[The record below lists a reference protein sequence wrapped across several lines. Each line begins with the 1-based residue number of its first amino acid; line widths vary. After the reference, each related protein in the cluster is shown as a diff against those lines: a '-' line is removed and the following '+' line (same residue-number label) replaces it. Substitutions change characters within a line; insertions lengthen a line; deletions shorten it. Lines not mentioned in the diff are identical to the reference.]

1 MKNRIAPVLA
11 LCCLALALPVFAEEG
26 SGQALNSEAQTKVK
40 EELKALGQAFGV
52 ETPKPAESAKA
63 APAPSKTAAEVADK
77 ALGMVK
83 DLVAS
88 VSKTL
93 ESVAPNVWRIMIRQQ
108 YANAIA
114 DLVLP
119 WLLFVIALVIWG
131 ITQKK
136 WVLKDCSSDDEKVA
150 RMIFAWIVPVACGAI
165 FAIWGA
171 IALSDSIKYLINP
184 EYYAVR
190 DLLTMLL
197 NPSSVK

>member
-1 MKNRIAPVLA
+1 
-11 LCCLALALPVFAEEG
+11 
-26 SGQALNSEAQTKVK
+26 
-40 EELKALGQAFGV
+40 
-52 ETPKPAESAKA
+52 
-63 APAPSKTAAEVADK
+63 
-77 ALGMVK
+77 MVK

-150 RMIFAWIVPVACGAI
+150 RMIFAWIVHVACGAI